1 MSALSDTVSAARR
14 DRLSRR
20 AIRAGVAGAVREEL
34 VRDPAAIPDLPRV
47 AAALFLSSRT
57 LSRRLNAEGTS
68 FRALVDEVRRARSEQ
83 LLGRTRLTTEEIA
96 SRLGYA
102 ESASFIRAFRRW
114 NGCPP
119 QEFRSRGG
127 RRATAEAGL
136 PPSLRAFAP
145 ATRGR

>member
-1 MSALSDTVSAARR
+1 MSVGRR
-14 DRLSRR
+14 DRLPGKR
-20 AIRAGVAGAVREEL
+20 IRADVAGAVRDEL
-34 VRDPAAIPDLPRV
+34 VRDPAAIPDLPQV
-47 AAALFLSSRT
+47 AAALFLSCRT

-83 LLGRTRLTTEEIA
+83 LLGHTRLTTEQVA

-119 QEFRSRGG
+119 QEFRSRG
-127 RRATAEAGL
+127 RHSVR
-136 PPSLRAFAP
+136 P
-145 ATRGR
+145 

>member
-1 MSALSDTVSAARR
+1 MRSEGRWGFAEMSGSKLSGSVSVERC
-14 DRLSRR
+14 DRL
-20 AIRAGVAGAVREEL
+20 AGKGIRVGVAGSVRDEL
-34 VRDPAAIPDLPRV
+34 IRDPAAIPDLPRV
-47 AAALFLSSRT
+47 AAALLLSSRT

-83 LLGRTRLTTEEIA
+83 LLGHTRLTTEQVA

-127 RRATAEAGL
+127 HSG
-136 PPSLRAFAP
+136 
-145 ATRGR
+145 

>member
-1 MSALSDTVSAARR
+1 MSAVHR
-14 DRLSRR
+14 DRLPRKM
-20 AIRAGVAGAVREEL
+20 IRADVAGAVRDEL

-47 AAALFLSSRT
+47 AAALFLSVRT

-68 FRALVDEVRRARSEQ
+68 FRALVDDVRRSRSEH
-83 LLGRTRLTTEEIA
+83 LLGRTRMTTEQIA
-96 SRLGYA
+96 ARLGYA

-127 RRATAEAGL
+127 QLPGRASALA
-136 PPSLRAFAP
+136 RAVRP
-145 ATRGR
+145 R

>member
-1 MSALSDTVSAARR
+1 MSVERC
-14 DRLSRR
+14 DRL
-20 AIRAGVAGAVREEL
+20 AGKGIRVGVAGSVRDEL
-34 VRDPAAIPDLPRV
+34 IRDPAAIPDLPRV

-83 LLGRTRLTTEEIA
+83 LLGHTRLTTEQVA

-127 RRATAEAGL
+127 HSG
-136 PPSLRAFAP
+136 
-145 ATRGR
+145 